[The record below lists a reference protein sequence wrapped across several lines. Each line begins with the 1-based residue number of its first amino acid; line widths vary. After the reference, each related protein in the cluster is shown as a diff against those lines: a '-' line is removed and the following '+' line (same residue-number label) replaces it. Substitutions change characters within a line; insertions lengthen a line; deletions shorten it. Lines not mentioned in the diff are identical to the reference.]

1 MTTINELGEFNVPE
15 VFDPDANRATAYAS
29 LLATEVRKI
38 GDVRS
43 LGQDAPTTQIPCGIC
58 GAMFT
63 PGKYRKKYCSD
74 KCSDEARRRSWRRQ
88 WSERK
93 KKWAK

>member
-15 VFDPDANRATAYAS
+15 VFDPDANRAAVYAS
-29 LLATEVRKI
+29 LRATEVRRFGRHESTVK
-38 GDVRS
+38 V
-43 LGQDAPTTQIPCGIC
+43 PCGIC
-58 GAMFT
+58 GTMFT

-74 KCSDEARRRSWRRQ
+74 KCSDEARRRSWRKQ
-88 WSERK
+88 WNERK